1 MDEKSVNPHFISLVM
16 MLASAAWQQLGKVP
30 SPVSGKQE
38 KELEHAQVTI
48 EMLVMIR
55 EKTKGNLSA
64 DEAKLINNTV
74 SDLQLNYADE
84 VSKPKEKPKEE
95 IKPKEEPK
103 PKEVTK

>member
-1 MDEKSVNPHFISLVM
+1 MDEKSINPHFISLVM

-38 KELEHAQVTI
+38 KELQHAQVTI

-55 EKTKGNLSA
+55 DKTKGNLSP
-64 DEAKLINNTV
+64 DEEKLVNNTI

-84 VSKPKEKPKEE
+84 VSKPQEKPKEE
-95 IKPKEEPK
+95 IKPKEEVKQKEEPK
-103 PKEVTK
+103 